1 MRLGILG
8 VGNMG
13 EAILR
18 GVLKGEILGVS
29 QISIYDVV
37 REKVER
43 LSGELGVRGV
53 SSIADLVDLSDA
65 ILYSAKPQNVP
76 EVLPE
81 LARHM
86 KPPKFLISIA
96 AGVKTGRLES
106 FFSDEIPVVRVMP
119 NIAALIGESAS
130 AVCPGRFASRE
141 HLDFALRVFRAV
153 GRAIVVEERLMDA
166 VTGLSGSGPAFIFLI
181 IEALADAG
189 VQLGL
194 PSEEATT
201 LAIQTV
207 LGAAKLISETGEHPA
222 LLKNRVTSPGG
233 TTAAGV
239 FELESSGVR
248 AAVMKAVIAAAKRS
262 EELGG

>member
-18 GVLKGEILGVS
+18 GVLKGKVLDAF

-43 LSGELGVRGV
+43 LAVELGVKGV
-53 SSIADLVDLSDA
+53 SSIADLVDPSDA
-65 ILYSAKPQNVP
+65 VLYSAKPQNVP

-96 AGVKTGRLES
+96 AGVKTSRLES
-106 FFSDEIPVVRVMP
+106 FFRDELPVVRVMP
-119 NIAALIGESAS
+119 NIAALVGEAAS
-130 AVCPGRFASRE
+130 AICPGRFASKE
-141 HLDFALRVFRAV
+141 HLDFALKIFRAV
-153 GRAIVVEERLMDA
+153 GDAIVVEEKLMDA
-166 VTGLSGSGPAFIFLI
+166 VTGLSGSGPAFVFLMM
-181 IEALADAG
+181 EALADAG

-194 PSEEATT
+194 PREEAAT

-207 LGAAKLISETGEHPA
+207 LGAARLISETKEHPA
-222 LLKNRVTSPGG
+222 LLRNKVTSPGG
-233 TTAAGV
+233 TTAMGL

-248 AAVMKAVIAAAKRS
+248 AAIMRAVIAAARRS